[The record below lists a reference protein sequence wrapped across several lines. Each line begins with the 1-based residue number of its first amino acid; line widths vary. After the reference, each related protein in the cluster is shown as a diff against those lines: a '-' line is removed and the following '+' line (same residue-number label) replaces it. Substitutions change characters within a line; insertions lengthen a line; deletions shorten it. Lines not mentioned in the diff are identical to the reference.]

1 LTEDG
6 CTLSGIDK
14 FSNDVVDTS
23 KLEKIFER
31 DKAKLIHPWLADI
44 LD

>member
-1 LTEDG
+1 MIVPYP
-6 CTLSGIDK
+6 GIDK
-14 FSNDVVDTS
+14 FGDDVVDTS

-31 DKAKLIHPWLADI
+31 VEEKLIHPWLADT